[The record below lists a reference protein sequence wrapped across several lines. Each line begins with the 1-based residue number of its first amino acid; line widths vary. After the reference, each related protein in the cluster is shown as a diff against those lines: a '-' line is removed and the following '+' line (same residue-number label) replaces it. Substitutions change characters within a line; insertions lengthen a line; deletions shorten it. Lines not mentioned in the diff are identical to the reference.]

1 MLRLEGVSCGY
12 GNIQVLWDISVQ
24 VAKGEIVAI
33 IGPNGAGKTTT
44 LRAISGLLRP
54 SQGIIEFEGK
64 VINGLRPHRIV
75 SMGISQIPEGRRLFP
90 LLTVKE
96 NLELGGYVQRR
107 DKGLPESMAEIF
119 RLFPRLE
126 ERKYQLAGSL
136 SGGEQQMLAIGRG
149 LMSRPKCLLLDE
161 PSLGL
166 APLLMKE
173 IRDIIAAIRQRG
185 TTILLV
191 EQNANLALRLADRG
205 YVMETG
211 RIVLEG
217 TGPSLRDDVTVR
229 KSYLG
234 EGAESVP

>member
-90 LLTVKE
+90 LLTVQE

-107 DKGLPESMAEIF
+107 DKGLSESMAEIF

-217 TGPSLRDDVTVR
+217 TGPSLRDNVTVR